1 MGESPLVLV
10 LDDDAA
16 VRTAMERRLQA
27 YGYATAPA
35 ATLDAAREILGTMR
49 IEALIL
55 DVNLDAG
62 HSGLEL
68 LQMIRARQEFDRAP
82 ILVFTGSFLSDAEQV
97 NIRRHRAFLFRKPE
111 GFDALVKFLDTLTG
125 RDQAH

>member
-1 MGESPLVLV
+1 MGEKPLVLV

-16 VRTAMERRLQA
+16 VRTAMGRRLQA
-27 YGYATAPA
+27 YGYTAAPA
-35 ATLDAAREILGTMR
+35 ATLDAARAILGTMR

-62 HSGLEL
+62 QSGLEL
-68 LQMIRARQEFDRAP
+68 LETIRARQEFDKAP
-82 ILVFTGSFLSDAEQV
+82 ILVFTGSFLSDAEQA

-111 GFDALVKFLDTLTG
+111 GFDALIKFLDTLTG